1 VLDLVKTPNEVILDV
16 RGIDEA
22 RSPRRMQEVERGLAA
37 LPAEVVERASS
48 PEAFGSWFLAFRAA
62 PLPCRLRW
70 EGPGLHP

>member
-1 VLDLVKTPNEVILDV
+1 
-16 RGIDEA
+16 
-22 RSPRRMQEVERGLAA
+22 MQEVERGLAA

-70 EGPGLHP
+70 EGPGLHPRASNEDRARRRVAPDGLAAN